1 MMPSSY
7 DEPIEKACST
17 LTGMGLNEYQALA
30 LTYLLFMG
38 EAKALE
44 LSKASGVP
52 SARIYGILD
61 ELVRMGLVRVKPG
74 RPSIYVSLP
83 PEEVAEKLVTIRSRE
98 LERKMKMLREHAN
111 AFADIARRIYLMGRR
126 GMSTVPLLRIV
137 GVGEASLAETRKLYD
152 MAEEEILVMSK
163 AMEYLPDVAES
174 LKKAIE
180 RGVSVRII
188 LMSPEFMEPE
198 DREKQVRILEML
210 SQPPLSQAL
219 VRFSD
224 EIPIRGCIIDPKKGA
239 GALFLVEDP
248 GVPFSFR
255 EAAITFHPSVV
266 RGLALMF
273 SLMWDYK
280 SSLLKQPRASSTL

>member
-1 MMPSSY
+1 MPSSY
-7 DEPIEKACST
+7 DEPIEKTCSM
-17 LTGMGLNEYQALA
+17 LVGMGLNEYQALA
-30 LTYLLFMG
+30 LAHLLFMG

-61 ELVRMGLVRVKPG
+61 ELVRMGLVLVKPG

-83 PEEVAEKLVTIRSRE
+83 PEEVAEKLVSIRSRE
-98 LERKMKMLREHAN
+98 IERKMKLLREHAD
-111 AFADIARRIYLMGRR
+111 AFVEVAKQIYLKGRR
-126 GMSTVPLLRIV
+126 GVSTVPLLRIV

-152 MAEEEILVMSK
+152 MAEDEILVMSR
-163 AMEYLPDVAES
+163 AMEYLPDVAEN

-180 RGVSVRII
+180 RGISVRII
-188 LMSPEFMEPE
+188 LMSPELMEPE
-198 DREKQVRILEML
+198 DREKQAKILEML
-210 SQPPLSQAL
+210 NQPPLSRAL

-280 SSLLKQPRASSTL
+280 SSPPKQPGASSTL

>member
-1 MMPSSY
+1 MAVIHNTMSSSY
-7 DEPIEKACST
+7 DELIEETRSI
-17 LTGMGLNEYQALA
+17 LMRMGLNEYQALA
-30 LTYLLFMG
+30 LAHLLFMG
-38 EAKALE
+38 EVKALE

-61 ELVRMGLVRVKPG
+61 ELMRMGLILVKPG

-83 PEEVAEKLVTIRSRE
+83 PEEVAEKLISIQLME
-98 LERKMKMLREHAN
+98 FEQKMKLLRKHAD
-111 AFADIARRIYLMGRR
+111 AFVDVAKQIYLKGRR

-137 GVGEASLAETRKLYD
+137 SVGEASLAETRKLYD
-152 MAEEEILVMSK
+152 MAKDEILVMSK
-163 AMEYLPDVAES
+163 AMEYLPDVAEN

-188 LMSPEFMEPE
+188 LMNPEFMELE
-198 DREKQVRILEML
+198 DREKQTKILDML
-210 SQPPLSQAL
+210 NQPPLSQAL

-224 EIPIRGCIIDPKKGA
+224 EIPIRGCIIDPRRGA

-280 SSLLKQPRASSTL
+280 SSP